1 MTKEVKLLRVHAR
14 IRYIQRGYSAGL
26 FSFENKRTAFRLPL
40 IYTLLR
46 CPPIDLITSPPRH
59 PVAPPPLH
67 TARPPPSST
76 AHPPSSRPASR
87 PHPHTMAET
96 SAQQEYPNLNPYTDA
111 DADSMNANGAPAPAP
126 ALSNGPSA
134 TEQGKSAVSSKVR
147 DTSPVPSC
155 PPNILFPSVCQ

>member
-14 IRYIQRGYSAGL
+14 IHTERI
-26 FSFENKRTAFRLPL
+26 FSRFILVREQAHRISTATH
-40 IYTLLR
+40 IYTSPLPTHRPHHLSAQTPR
-46 CPPIDLITSPPRH
+46 CTA
-59 PVAPPPLH
+59 APSH
-67 TARPPPSST
+67 ARRRRPPST
-76 AHPPSSRPASR
+76 AHPPSSRPASH

-126 ALSNGPSA
+126 ALSNGPSG

-155 PPNILFPSVCQ
+155 PLNILFPSVCQ